1 MFDHFQMLL
10 CPKNTNNKSAFI
22 NSWQPI
28 ICQWAGDV
36 CEFVLCENNLIQAR
50 TEEKR
55 CFIRIN
61 MVLDFA
67 KTDKS
72 EHFAVEM
79 N

>member
-1 MFDHFQMLL
+1 MLL
-10 CPKNTNNKSAFI
+10 CLKNTNKKSAFI
-22 NSWQPI
+22 NSRQPI

-67 KTDKS
+67 ITVTK
-72 EHFAVEM
+72 V
-79 N
+79 NILQCR